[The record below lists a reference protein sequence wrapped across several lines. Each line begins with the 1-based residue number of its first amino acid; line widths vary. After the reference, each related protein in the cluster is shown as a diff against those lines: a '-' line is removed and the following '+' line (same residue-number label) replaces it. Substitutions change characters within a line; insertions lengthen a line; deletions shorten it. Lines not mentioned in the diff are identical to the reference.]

1 GIAVGRYILD
11 VPDEIINFAKAH
23 QFVLIEVPWDLRFAG
38 LQPIV
43 MAGIN
48 RRQEWYVEN
57 ARQLQQQLMDDVIA
71 GENLVEILLLVEREI
86 NGEIISI
93 ESKNRMKANRKE
105 PQKLLQLW
113 KELEQSTQVDL
124 DESVFR
130 HLQKYPYN
138 GGILMK
144 KEITSG

>member
-1 GIAVGRYILD
+1 L
-11 VPDEIINFAKAH
+11 H
-23 QFVLIEVPWDLRFAG
+23 
-38 LQPIV
+38 
-43 MAGIN
+43 
-48 RRQEWYVEN
+48 
-57 ARQLQQQLMDDVIA
+57 
-71 GENLVEILLLVEREI
+71 LVEREI
-86 NGEIISI
+86 NGEIIFI
-93 ESKNRMKANRKE
+93 DSKNRMKANRKE

-144 KEITSG
+144 KEITSGPQHSVQGFFILYFFDEQLLTPIASNGRKFNGSNSTLDFKRRCYCADRA